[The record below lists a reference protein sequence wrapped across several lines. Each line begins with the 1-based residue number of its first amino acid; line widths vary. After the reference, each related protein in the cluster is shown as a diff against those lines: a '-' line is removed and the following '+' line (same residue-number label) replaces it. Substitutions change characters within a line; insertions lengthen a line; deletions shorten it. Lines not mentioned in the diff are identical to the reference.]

1 MLGRWHKQ
9 MPKIT
14 SCGKSDVGLKRANNE
29 DAFLVRPEQG
39 FCLVAD
45 GVGGA
50 AAGELASRTF
60 AETAL
65 EVFSG
70 TGPRSEKETVRLVQ
84 KAFAWANERILTHV
98 KENPRHEGMG
108 CTAELMAF
116 CSEGF
121 VLGHMGDSRTYRLR
135 KGQLKQLSRD
145 HSFVQGQIDQ
155 GLITPAEARNHPM
168 RHLVLRAV
176 GIEEDVA
183 LDLVRGKAFPG
194 DVFLLCS
201 DGLTDVVDD
210 TMIRNVLSLA
220 EPLSRKAEELIGLA
234 NSAGGYDNI
243 TVALSEVMHT
253 TQRLSEG

>member
-1 MLGRWHKQ
+1 
-9 MPKIT
+9 MPKIAT
-14 SCGKSDVGLKRANNE
+14 FGKTDVGLRRTNNE
-29 DAFLVRPEQG
+29 DAFVTRPEQG

-50 AAGELASRTF
+50 AAGEFASRIF
-60 AETAL
+60 AETTL

-70 TGPRSEKETVRLVQ
+70 TDRRSEKETVHLVQ
-84 KAFAWANERILTHV
+84 KAFAWANDRILTHV
-98 KENPRHEGMG
+98 KATPRHEGMG
-108 CTAELMAF
+108 CTAELVAF
-116 CSEGF
+116 SNEGF
-121 VLGHMGDSRTYRLR
+121 VLGHVGDSRTYRLR

-145 HSFVQGQIDQ
+145 HSFVQDQIDQ
-155 GLITPAEARNHPM
+155 GLITPTEARNHPM
-168 RHLVLRAV
+168 RHLVIRAV
-176 GIEEDVA
+176 GIDEDVA

-201 DGLTDVVDD
+201 DGLTDGVDD

-220 EPLSRKAEELIGLA
+220 EPLSEKAEKLVGLA

-253 TQRLSEG
+253 I